1 MCVLRVGRRE
11 VSLGGY
17 VGGGEDVVYG
27 GAPVQS
33 MGSRPVGRCAWRVRG
48 VKITKKV
55 WAAEAVGKGGII
67 SHCLAVEIPCNDGGL

>member
-11 VSLGGY
+11 VCWGRVHWGS
-17 VGGGEDVVYG
+17 EDVVYG

-33 MGSRPVGRCAWRVRG
+33 MGNRPVGRCAWRVRG

-55 WAAEAVGKGGII
+55 RAAEK
-67 SHCLAVEIPCNDGGL
+67 